1 MKNLKAFTLLLFC
14 SLVLI
19 GSLNAQTNT
28 KSKAKSTI
36 QTPTPIQPTSGIS
49 TYYSQKDIIVGMNN
63 PSVLAN
69 LVVFQTDGD
78 LIRGYY
84 GWAAQGMQELYFT
97 GTKNGNTVI
106 GKAYSF
112 IDKAEQNFKMKILG
126 SYVSIVDSPMG
137 GERVPVK
144 KKDLFEDKQLTIYLN
159 SDKKSTVLARDLD
172 LGKKGFK
179 LVEIGEMEKLE
190 DTDESEY
197 NVWCKIKNQNM
208 EGWVLGLL
216 RIF

>member
-1 MKNLKAFTLLLFC
+1 MKNLKAFSLLLFC

-19 GSLNAQTNT
+19 GSLNAQTKT
-28 KSKAKSTI
+28 KAKSQI
-36 QTPTPIQPTSGIS
+36 QTPTQSTSGIS

-69 LVVFQTDGD
+69 LVVFQTDGE

-106 GKAYSF
+106 GKAYTLN
-112 IDKAEQNFKMKILG
+112 DKTEQNFKMKILG
-126 SYVSIVDSPMG
+126 SYVSILESPMG
-137 GERVPVK
+137 GEKVPAR
-144 KKDLFEDKQLTIYLN
+144 KKDLFEDRQLTIYMN
-159 SDKKSTVLARDLD
+159 SDKKSTVLANDLN
-172 LGKKGFK
+172 LGNKGFK
-179 LVEIGEMEKLE
+179 LIEIGEMEKME
-190 DTDESEY
+190 DTEESEY

-208 EGWVLGLL
+208 EGWVLGLM